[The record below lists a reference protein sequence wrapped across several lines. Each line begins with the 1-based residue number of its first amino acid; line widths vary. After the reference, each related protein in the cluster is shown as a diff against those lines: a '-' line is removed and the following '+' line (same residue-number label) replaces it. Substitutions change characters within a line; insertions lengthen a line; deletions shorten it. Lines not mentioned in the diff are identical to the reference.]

1 MSFTASLN
9 VSVSLLDFPD
19 NKLEVRGRW
28 GGGAGGEVAQGTE
41 TEKRGRQAGTERE
54 RCDKINSQ
62 KAVNKVTK
70 IQ

>member
-9 VSVSLLDFPD
+9 VRVSLLDFPD
-19 NKLEVRGRW
+19 NKLEVRGVW
-28 GGGAGGEVAQGTE
+28 GGSRWRGTE